1 MELQKQKLNKEWH
14 DQKQSENLNFTI
26 DDLLILEDKYNL
38 DTFINPRE
46 FMNRIINYQNKSW
59 EERQKIIATYIDNL
73 ETSKSDKLKIEHYH
87 FRKSFLTD
95 LLIYNEEYNLPLSY
109 SLFGD
114 EYGIS
119 IPQNNVVKTK
129 DESQAYFNK
138 LNSIL
143 GNEYKLNYYEIDT
156 NADLINL
163 KISSEIEVE
172 KIIRL
177 ITLKNEKL
185 DNDNLKLGVMT
196 VDLSDIKDS
205 NNNQI
210 FKELLEKIKE
220 TFKED
225 EFCKCKIRF
234 GYMQF
239 LMK

>member
-1 MELQKQKLNKEWH
+1 MKIDDFEQEIKQMELQKQKLNKEWH

-119 IPQNNVVKTK
+119 IREKEYHYEDFI
-129 DESQAYFNK
+129 DERRNMKSTND
-138 LNSIL
+138 L
-143 GNEYKLNYYEIDT
+143 LNYT
-156 NADLINL
+156 
-163 KISSEIEVE
+163 
-172 KIIRL
+172 
-177 ITLKNEKL
+177 
-185 DNDNLKLGVMT
+185 
-196 VDLSDIKDS
+196 
-205 NNNQI
+205 
-210 FKELLEKIKE
+210 
-220 TFKED
+220 
-225 EFCKCKIRF
+225 
-234 GYMQF
+234 
-239 LMK
+239 